1 MRGFGAF
8 LGKEMRETVHTWRIW
23 VLPGFILFAALSSPL
38 ITFLTPTLVDRLG
51 GMSQGF
57 AITVPEPT
65 ALAAYTE
72 YLGNLGELV
81 MIALVIAYGGIV
93 SAEVRSGT
101 AALALAKPLSRAA
114 FVLAKWLSQ
123 VVVIAVAL
131 AVATGACIALTSL
144 LLGLGPAPEA
154 VMAAAL
160 WFVYAVLILSVM
172 VLLSAVLPAPA
183 AAAGAGIGAYASLA
197 ILAQFDATSRLTPA
211 GLMPA
216 AQAVLEGGAGL
227 WQMPMVTGVALSAA
241 CLAAAV
247 WRFSRREI

>member
-23 VLPGFILFAALSSPL
+23 VLPGFIVFAALSSPL
-38 ITFLTPTLVDRLG
+38 ITFLMPTLVDRLG

-57 AITVPEPT
+57 AITVPEPS

-81 MIALVIAYGGIV
+81 LIALVIAYGGIV

-123 VVVIAVAL
+123 VIVIAVAL
-131 AVATGACIALTSL
+131 ALATGACIALTSL

-154 VMAAAL
+154 VMATAL
-160 WFVYAVLILSVM
+160 WCVYAVLVLSAM

-183 AAAGAGIGAYASLA
+183 AAAGAGIGVYAALT

-216 AQAVLEGGAGL
+216 AQAVLDGGPVS
-227 WQMPMVTGVALSAA
+227 WQMPLLTGVALSAA